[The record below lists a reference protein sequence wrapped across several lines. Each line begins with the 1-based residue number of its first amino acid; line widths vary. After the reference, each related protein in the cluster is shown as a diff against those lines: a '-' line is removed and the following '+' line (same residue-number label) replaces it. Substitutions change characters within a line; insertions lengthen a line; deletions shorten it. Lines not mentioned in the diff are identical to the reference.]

1 MAEAGVYYP
10 ETLAITY
17 KPPYEYKIP
26 NDARITIL
34 NIETKTGIEEMIE
47 EELKEFLNSQSILS
61 VSKVL

>member
-26 NDARITIL
+26 KDARITIL
-34 NIETKTGIEEMIE
+34 NIETKTGIPRSNTIAF
-47 EELKEFLNSQSILS
+47 LTYKE
-61 VSKVL
+61 